1 LLGHHDE
8 DEGIAEIATVQSKHS
23 YCGTATTSA
32 LCPDEG
38 LRSTLDE
45 RSSPRIP
52 QQKREILMR
61 MTKSGVAKSGLLAG
75 ALLMALSGV
84 AQAGKKDDT
93 IRFAYEQVPES
104 IDPFFNNVRIGVI
117 LGQLAW
123 DTLIFRDPNTN
134 EYRGQLAK
142 SWKWIDDKTIEFELR
157 EGIKFHN
164 GEEFDADDVV
174 YTMNYVSKAENKV
187 VTQTNVNWI
196 AGAEKIDKFK
206 VRIKLKRTFPAAIE
220 YLAGPVVIHPNEYY
234 EKVGPKGMNES
245 PVGSGP
251 YKIVEHI
258 PGKSVK
264 LVANP
269 DYPKELGKAVPKIK
283 NLEIRFLP
291 DRQTQVAEMM
301 AENLDFIMGVPVDQA
316 LGLKAVPHLTVQEGE
331 TMRIVF
337 LNFNLLDDAPVP
349 ALKDIRVRKAIAHAI
364 PRAQMVKEL
373 VGEKAR
379 MINAICFPTQFGC
392 DDSKTVRYAYDPAK
406 ARALLAEAGYTG
418 DKKISVDL
426 YAYRERNQSEAMIG
440 ALRSV
445 GITANLKFMQYA
457 AMREQIRAHKAAMAH
472 QTWGSFSVN
481 DISASTPVYFK
492 FLADDTARDPEV
504 RDLLEKGDSSVDPA
518 ARKEAYAKALA
529 LIQERVLAVPLYSLT
544 THYVANGALK
554 FETYPDEIPR
564 FWEMSW
570 K

>member
-1 LLGHHDE
+1 
-8 DEGIAEIATVQSKHS
+8 
-23 YCGTATTSA
+23 
-32 LCPDEG
+32 
-38 LRSTLDE
+38 
-45 RSSPRIP
+45 
-52 QQKREILMR
+52 MR
-61 MTKSGVAKSGLLAG
+61 MLKSGFMKSGVAACAVVLGLLGSAE
-75 ALLMALSGV
+75 
-84 AQAGKKDDT
+84 AGKKDDT

-104 IDPFFNNVRIGVI
+104 IDPYFNNVRIGVI

-123 DTLIFRDPNTN
+123 DTLIHRDPKTN
-134 EYRGQLAK
+134 EYKGQMAK
-142 SWKWIDDKTIEFELR
+142 SWKWLDDKTIEFELR
-157 EGIKFHN
+157 EGLKFHN

-196 AGAEKIDKFK
+196 AGAEKVDKFK

-234 EKVGPKGMNES
+234 EKVGPKGMNEK

-258 PGKSVK
+258 AGKSVK

-269 DYPKELGKAVPKIK
+269 DYHKDLGKGVPKIK

-291 DRQTQVAEMM
+291 DRQTQVAEVM

-316 LGLKAVPHLTVQEGE
+316 LGLKTVPHVTVQEGE

-337 LNFNLLDDAPVP
+337 INFNTLENGPEP
-349 ALKDIRVRKAIAHAI
+349 AMRDIRVRQAIAHAM
-364 PRAQMVKEL
+364 PREQMVKEL
-373 VGEKAR
+373 VGDKAR
-379 MINAICFPTQFGC
+379 IINAVCFPTQFGC
-392 DDSKTVRYAYDPAK
+392 DDSKAPRYAYDPAK
-406 ARALLAEAGYTG
+406 ARALMKEAGFGG
-418 DKKISVDL
+418 DKKITVDI

-440 ALRSV
+440 ALRSI

-457 AMREQIRAHKAAMAH
+457 AMREQIRAGKVAMAH

-481 DISASTPVYFK
+481 DVSASTPVYFK

-518 ARKEAYAKALA
+518 ARKEAYAKALG
-529 LIQERVLAVPLYSLT
+529 LIQERALAVPLYSLT

-564 FWEMSW
+564 FWEMTW